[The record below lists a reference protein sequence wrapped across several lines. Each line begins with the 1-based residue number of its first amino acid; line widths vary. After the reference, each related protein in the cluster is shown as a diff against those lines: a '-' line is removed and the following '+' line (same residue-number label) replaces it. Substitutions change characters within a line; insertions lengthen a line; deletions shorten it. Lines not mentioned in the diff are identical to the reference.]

1 MEKDIEALVKK
12 MNGDIAAYLHFMCWM
27 NLGYPIILDKNEEFK
42 WSSHDFVPLHES
54 FRKAWCKESAFK
66 TKETELSSV

>member
-42 WSSHDFVPLHES
+42 WSSHDFVTLHELA
-54 FRKAWCKESAFK
+54 RCKESAFK